1 MHDHEHLLPQGVLV
15 TVATTVLGLQVPDK
29 LVSVALSV
37 CAGLTIS
44 MGFELAKPTLQ
55 KWGRRISREPA
66 PIPENAQPYV
76 LVVEDDRDQRGLI
89 GEELAGLSVVH
100 AVDVA
105 GGIRAIKGAR
115 PAVVLLDLG
124 LPDSGTPQN
133 VAQVMRAAFDGTIVV
148 VSGHPAAKE
157 IAGSIDAA
165 CVGKP
170 CEDGAIESAVRF
182 AIRASAAPHPP
193 R

>member
-15 TVATTVLGLQVPDK
+15 TVATTVLGLQVP
-29 LVSVALSV
+29 
-37 CAGLTIS
+37 
-44 MGFELAKPTLQ
+44 MGFALAKPTLQ

>member
-1 MHDHEHLLPQGVLV
+1 MNQHEHLLPQSVLV
-15 TVATTVLGLQVPDK
+15 AVSTTLLGLQVPDK

-55 KWGRRISREPA
+55 KWGRRLSREPH
-66 PIPENAQPYV
+66 PAQETPPYV

-100 AVDVA
+100 TIDVA
-105 GGIRAIKGAR
+105 GAIRALKTAR
-115 PAVVLLDLG
+115 PAVMLLDLG
-124 LPDSGTPQN
+124 LPASGTPEN
-133 VAQVMRAAFDGTIVV
+133 VAQVMRAAYDGAIVV
-148 VSGHPAAKE
+148 VSGNPHSKE
-157 IAGSIDAA
+157 IAASIDAA

-170 CEDGAIESAVRF
+170 SDDGAIENAVRF
-182 AIRASAAPHPP
+182 AIRASSAPHAP